1 VRRTKIVFGVFFI
14 VGPLILLRFFQ
25 LAVVSFFWLMMMPVA
40 VLSFT
45 LGVKWVLQNV
55 RMLRVYSELWPVF
68 AVAMAIAW
76 LVHAGQFED
85 LIANT
90 WLGEAFGS
98 LTAQITVLLLDVS
111 GMKAVLHG
119 QMLALPPQSRVSGV
133 LITPLCGGL
142 LSFIMFTFAFAI
154 VLFDA
159 GRGFGRAKL
168 LGTFVLGAFA
178 TFMIGVLRVYI
189 VLLLGYYMGFDVM
202 MAAHNYLGY
211 VLFLAFVMALWYLV
225 LGSSKRS
232 LNERQPTFR
241 STDAGNGYG

>member
-1 VRRTKIVFGVFFI
+1 MLGVFFI
-14 VGPLILLRFFQ
+14 VSPLILLRFFQ
-25 LAVVSFFWLMMMPVA
+25 LTSVSFFWLMMMPVA
-40 VLSFT
+40 VLAFT

-55 RMLRVYSELWPVF
+55 RMLGVYSELWPVF

-76 LVHAGQFED
+76 LIHAGQFED

-119 QMLALPPQSRVSGV
+119 QMLALPPPSRVSGV
-133 LITPLCGGL
+133 LVTPLCGGL

-159 GRGFGRAKL
+159 GRGLGRARL
-168 LGTFVLGAFA
+168 LGTFLLGAFA
-178 TFMIGVLRVYI
+178 TFTISVLRVYI
-189 VLLLGYYMGFDVM
+189 VLLLGYFLGFDVM

-211 VLFLAFVMALWYLV
+211 VLFLVFVTAFWYRV
-225 LGSSKRS
+225 LGSSRRS
-232 LNERQPTFR
+232 LSHRQPTFR
-241 STDAGNGYG
+241 SIDAGNG